1 MEASFGAGYDIN
13 EDLGSILTTK
23 KQKDVFNKALEFK
36 DKPNSDLVQPFLFTK
51 PTAKKSPMSV
61 RKGPKLTID
70 RSINN
75 KSVDLVNSTNPSN
88 VNDYM

>member
-1 MEASFGAGYDIN
+1 MEASFGTGYDIN